1 MNNFARFW
9 LTYRISEYIGIVSLA
24 HHCSQLEEVDMSGML
39 QLTGES
45 LSVFCDL
52 LANTTRT
59 IELTVGGKPVF
70 LTNPEL
76 LFSSSD
82 FICPIREGLLGV

>member
-1 MNNFARFW
+1 
-9 LTYRISEYIGIVSLA
+9 LSEYSGIVSLA

-39 QLTGES
+39 QLTDQS

-59 IELTVGGKPVF
+59 IELTVGGKPVL

-82 FICPIREGLLGV
+82 LIRSIREALLKVML